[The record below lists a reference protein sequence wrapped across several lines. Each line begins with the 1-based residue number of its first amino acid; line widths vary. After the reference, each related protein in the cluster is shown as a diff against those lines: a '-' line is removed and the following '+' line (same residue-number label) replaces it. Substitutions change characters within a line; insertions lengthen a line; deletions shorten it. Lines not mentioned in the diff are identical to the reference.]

1 MPPQQPHTKLSPQQP
16 KNLLRPRLLLILLP
30 LILTTTTFQTLH
42 LLHPLQINT
51 TWSPVITA
59 TDGSVLHAFL
69 SKDDKWRMKAELSE
83 ISPVLQKAVLLK
95 EDRYFYLHPGINP
108 VALVRAM
115 LKNAVQGKTTSG
127 ASTIT
132 MQVARLL
139 DPRPRTYRN
148 KLREMFR
155 ALQLELMLSKDE
167 ILALYLNLLPF
178 GGNVEGVKAAAVLYF
193 QQAPDRLSLAQAVTL
208 SVIPNKPSS
217 MRLGSDNGQTRAFRN
232 KWLRYLEQ
240 EGAFPAEQIADALEE
255 PLEAV
260 RENAP
265 QEAPHLALLLRRK
278 YPEEAVIRS
287 TLNRAL
293 QEKAERLTYNYMR
306 RLQARNIGNA
316 AVIVINNR
324 TKAVEAY
331 LGSADFGD
339 AERAGQVDGVQAI
352 RSPGSTLKPFLYAT
366 AIDRGLITPKSV
378 VSDVPVDYA
387 GYRPENY
394 FGTFNGNV
402 TIEHS
407 LKTSLNVPAVKVLE
421 AVGVPAFVQKL
432 GEADFRQVRK
442 DGPQLGLSLIL
453 GGCGVRLEELATLYA
468 SLADG
473 GEFSSLRWR
482 QEDSV
487 QLRKQVFSPAS
498 AYLITGILTQLTRPD
513 LPHNAH
519 NSRHLPQIAWKT
531 GTSYGRKDAWSIGY
545 NGNYTIGVW
554 VGNFSGE
561 GVPELKGTDSATP
574 LLFDLFNALDYNAS
588 ASSAST
594 TWRRVPAELKQRA
607 VCAESG
613 LPANHFCR
621 DQVLDGFLPGISDP
635 RTCSH
640 LKQVPVSADG
650 QVAYCALCLPA
661 EGAERRWFPNHAPE
675 LLTFFETERL
685 PYQKLPPHNP
695 ACGRI
700 FAENAPRITSPAEGL
715 EYLLEREE
723 APKLMLRCNAH
734 NEVKQV
740 YWYVNDRFLQAGK
753 ANEKVFF
760 TLAAGGKVKISC
772 TDDQGRNT
780 DAWVTVRYVQ

>member
-1 MPPQQPHTKLSPQQP
+1 MPPHHPTSKQPARQP
-16 KNLLRPRLLLILLP
+16 TRLLRPRLLLTLLTA
-30 LILTTTTFQTLH
+30 LTLTSASFLTLH
-42 LLHPLQINT
+42 LLHPLQVT
-51 TWSPVITA
+51 LSWSPVITA
-59 TDGSVLHAFL
+59 SDGSVLHAFL
-69 SKDDKWRMKAELSE
+69 SKDDKWRMKAELEE
-83 ISPVLQKAVLLK
+83 ISSVLQMAVLLK
-95 EDRYFYLHPGINP
+95 EDRYFYYHPGINP
-108 VALVRAM
+108 VALGRAV

-139 DPRPRTYRN
+139 DPRPRTYGN
-148 KLREMFR
+148 KLRDIFR
-155 ALQLELMLSKDE
+155 ALQLELTYSKDE
-167 ILALYLNLLPF
+167 ILLLYLNLVPF
-178 GGNVEGVKAAAVLYF
+178 GGNIEGVKAAAVLYF

-217 MRLGSDNGQTRAFRN
+217 LRLGSDNEKITAFRN

-255 PLEAV
+255 PLAAV

-278 YPEEAVIRS
+278 YPEAPVIRS
-287 TLNRAL
+287 TLNRAA

-306 RLQARNIGNA
+306 QLQAKNIGNA
-316 AVIVINNR
+316 AIIVINNR

-331 LGSADFGD
+331 LGSADFRD

-366 AIDRGLITPKSV
+366 AMDRGLITPKSI

-402 TIEHS
+402 SIEHS
-407 LKTSLNVPAVKVLE
+407 LKTSLNVPAVKMLE
-421 AVGVPAFVQKL
+421 AVGVQPFVQKL
-432 GEADFRQVRK
+432 AEADFRQIKK
-442 DGPQLGLSLIL
+442 DGSQLGLSLIL
-453 GGCGVRLEELATLYA
+453 GGCGVRLEELANLYA
-468 SLADG
+468 SLANG
-473 GEFSSLRWR
+473 GEYSPLRWR

-487 QLRKQVFSPAS
+487 QLRKQVFTPAS
-498 AYLITGILTQLTRPD
+498 AFLITDILTQLTRPD

-545 NGNYTIGVW
+545 NGHYNIGVW

-561 GVPELKGTDSATP
+561 GVPELNGTESATP

-588 ASSAST
+588 ASG
-594 TWRRVPAELKQRA
+594 TWLRAPADLKQRP

-613 LPANHFCR
+613 LPAIHFCR
-621 DQVLDGFLPGISDP
+621 DQVLDGYLPGISDP
-635 RTCSH
+635 RKCSH

-650 QVAYCALCLPA
+650 QVAYCALCLPEA
-661 EGAERRWFPNHAPE
+661 GAVQKWLPNHAPE
-675 LLTFFETERL
+675 LLTFFETEHL

-700 FAENAPRITSPAEGL
+700 FFENAPRITSPAEGL
-715 EYLLEREE
+715 EYLLERAE

-740 YWYVNDRFLQAGK
+740 YWYVNDRFLQAGQ

-760 TLAAGGKVKISC
+760 TPAVAGKVKISC

-780 DAWVTVRYVQ
+780 DAWVTVRYLE